1 MKKEIKVVAFGS
13 FDPLH
18 KGHIYYL
25 KQAKKLGDKLFVIV
39 SSDEKIKFLK
49 SRHSWQNQEVR
60 ARQVKKLGIADKVL
74 IGESTREYTLL
85 DKIKPD
91 VIALGYDQKIPESLK
106 KEVKKYKIVT
116 LKPYK
121 PEIYKSS
128 KLAPSSSG

>member
-1 MKKEIKVVAFGS
+1 MTKVLTFGS

-39 SSDEKIKFLK
+39 SSDEKIKVVK
-49 SRHSWQNQEVR
+49 HHKPRQNQEQR
-60 ARQVKKLGIADKVL
+60 LQKLQELNIADKVL
-74 IGESTREYTLL
+74 LGESAGEYKLI

-91 VIALGYDQKIPESLK
+91 IIALGYDQQIPQPLK
-106 KEVKKYKIVT
+106 TKVNKYKIIT

-121 PEIYKSS
+121 PEIFKSS
-128 KLAPSSSG
+128 KISAPSSSG